1 MNDQVPQIGVRSAI
15 GTGLV
20 SGAGRPGAFHPG
32 LDFALSPSSTRRLI
46 ASGRDGL
53 SPCAAAH
60 PSMRDKGP
68 GNNLTPIKVPL
79 PVVRGRPRFFV
90 LSLIDFGT
98 IWVNTKL
105 SGRPGAGTTQTAL
118 TQAKG

>member
-1 MNDQVPQIGVRSAI
+1 MDV
-15 GTGLV
+15 GLV
-20 SGAGRPGAFHPG
+20 LFLECKGCREPFSCDRLLYG
-32 LDFALSPSSTRRLI
+32 LDFALRPSSTSRLI

-68 GNNLTPIKVPL
+68 GNNLTPIKVPF